1 MDAVELGQHAK
12 LIIENKA
19 FDEMFNIV
27 RVNYQNMWAST
38 KPQEGELRE
47 RLYNTIVGLT
57 DVKKQI
63 ESVAT
68 LGDNVAFNKEKEE
81 SSDK

>member
-1 MDAVELGQHAK
+1 MDKVELGQHAK

>member
-1 MDAVELGQHAK
+1 MDKVELGQHAK

-57 DVKKQI
+57 DVKKQL

>member
-27 RVNYQNMWAST
+27 PVNYQNMWAST